1 MPPRS
6 LFSTMISAAVL
17 AATFAAG
24 PALAAKQMPEA
35 ADQTLG
41 TALLSARLDSY
52 GNLHGGAGV
61 TGVAHPSTGVYI
73 VTFSRSVVDCA
84 YSGTAGFWAP
94 VSAPDAFGHVSVQPY
109 DGNANSVI
117 VGRGN
122 AAGLSADGSFHLLV
136 LCTN

>member
-1 MPPRS
+1 MRLHRILP
-6 LFSTMISAAVL
+6 LALAAVL
-17 AATFAAG
+17 TAN
-24 PALAAKQMPEA
+24 PALAGKQAPEA
-35 ADQTLG
+35 ADKTLG
-41 TALLSARLDSY
+41 TALMSARLDSF

-94 VSAPDAFGHVSVQPY
+94 LSAPDAFGHVSVQPY

-122 AAGLSADGSFHLLV
+122 AAGLAADGGFHLLV
-136 LCTN
+136 LCAN